1 MTWRSTTV
9 FGIRGRWTSVKIVK
23 LSVLST
29 HGCHCRVSFLWVQ
42 TGSPQKSIEAA
53 SFPAKVGSAMR
64 FARRNCASCELEGR
78 IYAIGG
84 EQKFTTN

>member
-29 HGCHCRVSFLWVQ
+29 HGCHCRVSFLWVRA
-42 TGSPQKSIEAA
+42 GSPQKK
-53 SFPAKVGSAMR
+53 FPAKVGSAMR

-84 EQKFTTN
+84 EQKFTTMI